1 MFLRKLQFA
10 ASYRCLFMMLLKEI
24 DPAQEFPGNI
34 PSLYFHPF
42 HTLVFRLNPYRIPHQ
57 ENSFQFLI

>member
-10 ASYRCLFMMLLKEI
+10 ASYRYLFIMLLKKI

-42 HTLVFRLNPYRIPHQ
+42 HTLGFRLNPCRIPHQ

>member
-10 ASYRCLFMMLLKEI
+10 ASYRYLFMMMLKKT

-34 PSLYFHPF
+34 PSLYFHLF
-42 HTLVFRLNPYRIPHQ
+42 HTLVFRLNHVEFPIRKIVF
-57 ENSFQFLI
+57 SF